1 MTLRDLSCTVDR
13 DGVAVITL
21 RAPQGQLPVLDE
33 GTIEEFETL
42 IERVAG
48 DNAVKGAVITG
59 NDGQF
64 SVGADPRLVER
75 LIGDYRADAARRG
88 PEAATRQLQERA
100 GRLSLM
106 FRRLETQGKPVVAAI
121 NGAALGAGLELALAC
136 HRRIVENHRDN
147 RLGLPQVTIGLMPGA
162 GGTQRLPRLI
172 GAEAALKM
180 MLQGRLIEPEEARKL
195 GLVDEVVREGEA
207 LTRAKAWIA
216 AGGRGVQAFDEK
228 NFRIPG
234 GEVYSARG
242 LMLWPVANAVYR
254 KDTFD
259 NYQARRAV
267 LHAVYEGLLVTSM
280 AAALRIEA
288 RWLTHL
294 LQDSQIVPML
304 RTLYYSM
311 GALAQGVRRP
321 KGPPFKPVRRLGI
334 VGAGFMGSGIAHA
347 TARAGIEVVLIDREQ
362 LAAEKGKAHSAAL
375 MEKEIGRGRASR
387 EEAAAV
393 AGRIR
398 VGTDLAALADCD
410 LVIEAVFEN
419 KALKAEILAG
429 IDRVLS
435 ADAVL
440 ASNTSTLPI
449 TDLAGFTR
457 RPADFIGIHFFSPV
471 DRMQLVELIRG
482 KATGD
487 RALAKAIDF
496 VRQIGKT
503 PIVVNDSRGFFTSR
517 VVMTYMAEGC
527 EMLKEGVPPAM
538 IENAARLAGM
548 PVGPL
553 ALNDEIALDLAW
565 KILQA
570 TKADLGDAYR
580 ARAIDAIIEEMVVR
594 RERFGRKNR
603 RGFYDYPEFGRKR
616 LWDGIA
622 EIAPPRPA
630 EQFDPE
636 ILKQRLLSIQ
646 ALETARCF
654 EEGVLTDPREGDVG
668 AILGF
673 GYAPWTGGPL
683 SYIDMVGVD
692 AFVQRCTRFEQQ
704 FGARYRPARLLR
716 QMAESGQGFYDD
728 ARSSERAP
736 A

>member
-228 NFRIPG
+228 NFLIPG

-362 LAAEKGKAHSAAL
+362 LAAEKGKAHSD
-375 MEKEIGRGRASR
+375 G
-387 EEAAAV
+387 
-393 AGRIR
+393 
-398 VGTDLAALADCD
+398 
-410 LVIEAVFEN
+410 
-419 KALKAEILAG
+419 
-429 IDRVLS
+429 
-435 ADAVL
+435 
-440 ASNTSTLPI
+440 
-449 TDLAGFTR
+449 
-457 RPADFIGIHFFSPV
+457 
-471 DRMQLVELIRG
+471 LI
-482 KATGD
+482 
-487 RALAKAIDF
+487 
-496 VRQIGKT
+496 
-503 PIVVNDSRGFFTSR
+503 S
-517 VVMTYMAEGC
+517 
-527 EMLKEGVPPAM
+527 
-538 IENAARLAGM
+538 
-548 PVGPL
+548 
-553 ALNDEIALDLAW
+553 
-565 KILQA
+565 
-570 TKADLGDAYR
+570 
-580 ARAIDAIIEEMVVR
+580 DAIKK
-594 RERFGRKNR
+594 G
-603 RGFYDYPEFGRKR
+603 
-616 LWDGIA
+616 
-622 EIAPPRPA
+622 
-630 EQFDPE
+630 
-636 ILKQRLLSIQ
+636 
-646 ALETARCF
+646 
-654 EEGVLTDPREGDVG
+654 
-668 AILGF
+668 
-673 GYAPWTGGPL
+673 
-683 SYIDMVGVD
+683 
-692 AFVQRCTRFEQQ
+692 
-704 FGARYRPARLLR
+704 
-716 QMAESGQGFYDD
+716 
-728 ARSSERAP
+728 
-736 A
+736 

>member
-228 NFRIPG
+228 NFLIPG

-503 PIVVNDSRGFFTSR
+503 PIVVNDFARLLHFAGGDDLHGRGLR
-517 VVMTYMAEGC
+517 DAQGGGAAGNDRECRAPG
-527 EMLKEGVPPAM
+527 GHAGR
-538 IENAARLAGM
+538 AARLERRDRPRPGLEDPAGDQS
-548 PVGPL
+548 GSRRCL
-553 ALNDEIALDLAW
+553 SGA
-565 KILQA
+565 
-570 TKADLGDAYR
+570 GDR
-580 ARAIDAIIEEMVVR
+580 RDHRGDGGQARA
-594 RERFGRKNR
+594 
-603 RGFYDYPEFGRKR
+603 
-616 LWDGIA
+616 L
-622 EIAPPRPA
+622 RPQ
-630 EQFDPE
+630 E
-636 ILKQRLLSIQ
+636 
-646 ALETARCF
+646 
-654 EEGVLTDPREGDVG
+654 
-668 AILGF
+668 
-673 GYAPWTGGPL
+673 
-683 SYIDMVGVD
+683 
-692 AFVQRCTRFEQQ
+692 
-704 FGARYRPARLLR
+704 PARLL
-716 QMAESGQGFYDD
+716 
-728 ARSSERAP
+728 
-736 A
+736 

>member
-228 NFRIPG
+228 NFLIPG

-603 RGFYDYPEFGRKR
+603 RGFYDYPESGRKR

>member
-216 AGGRGVQAFDEK
+216 AGGRGVQALDEK
-228 NFRIPG
+228 NFL
-234 GEVYSARG
+234 V
-242 LMLWPVANAVYR
+242 WPVANAVYR

-311 GALAQGVRRP
+311 GALAQG
-321 KGPPFKPVRRLGI
+321 G
-334 VGAGFMGSGIAHA
+334 
-347 TARAGIEVVLIDREQ
+347 
-362 LAAEKGKAHSAAL
+362 
-375 MEKEIGRGRASR
+375 
-387 EEAAAV
+387 AAV
-393 AGRIR
+393 K
-398 VGTDLAALADCD
+398 
-410 LVIEAVFEN
+410 EN
-419 KALKAEILAG
+419 W
-429 IDRVLS
+429 
-435 ADAVL
+435 
-440 ASNTSTLPI
+440 
-449 TDLAGFTR
+449 
-457 RPADFIGIHFFSPV
+457 
-471 DRMQLVELIRG
+471 
-482 KATGD
+482 
-487 RALAKAIDF
+487 
-496 VRQIGKT
+496 
-503 PIVVNDSRGFFTSR
+503 
-517 VVMTYMAEGC
+517 Y
-527 EMLKEGVPPAM
+527 
-538 IENAARLAGM
+538 
-548 PVGPL
+548 
-553 ALNDEIALDLAW
+553 
-565 KILQA
+565 
-570 TKADLGDAYR
+570 
-580 ARAIDAIIEEMVVR
+580 
-594 RERFGRKNR
+594 
-603 RGFYDYPEFGRKR
+603 
-616 LWDGIA
+616 
-622 EIAPPRPA
+622 
-630 EQFDPE
+630 
-636 ILKQRLLSIQ
+636 
-646 ALETARCF
+646 
-654 EEGVLTDPREGDVG
+654 
-668 AILGF
+668 
-673 GYAPWTGGPL
+673 
-683 SYIDMVGVD
+683 
-692 AFVQRCTRFEQQ
+692 
-704 FGARYRPARLLR
+704 
-716 QMAESGQGFYDD
+716 
-728 ARSSERAP
+728 
-736 A
+736 